1 MTARSTGA
9 DPMRTAFWTLL
20 IFVAAGLTYMIVIGA
35 LHR

>member
-1 MTARSTGA
+1 MK
-9 DPMRTAFWTLL
+9 TAFWTLL